1 MENDGRETVDE
12 IEVTH
17 LDEPISY
24 FAFMPIFNQLFH
36 KLSETEQ
43 KSAHRKAAHM
53 SYVQSQECFPVY
65 YISSMRNTKENS

>member
-1 MENDGRETVDE
+1 MEVINKVLDLRRQLQQQANVTTEMENDGRETVDE

-36 KLSETEQ
+36 KLSETD
-43 KSAHRKAAHM
+43 
-53 SYVQSQECFPVY
+53 
-65 YISSMRNTKENS
+65 